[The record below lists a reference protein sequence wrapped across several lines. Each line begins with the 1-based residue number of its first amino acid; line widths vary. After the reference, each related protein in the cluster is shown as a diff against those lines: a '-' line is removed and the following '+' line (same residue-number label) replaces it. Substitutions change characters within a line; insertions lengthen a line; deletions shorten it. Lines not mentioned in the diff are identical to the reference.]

1 VSIATDTAAEFLRV
15 AAKAAER
22 EDVREA
28 LYHMDR
34 ASELLLRQPVEIESP
49 GTVVGESVRYGH
61 LGKVLAEKA
70 KLRLSR

>member
-1 VSIATDTAAEFLRV
+1 MTIATETAAEFLRV

-22 EDVREA
+22 GDVKDA

-34 ASELLLRQPVEIESP
+34 AQDFLLRQPIQVEAP
-49 GTVVGESVRYGH
+49 GTVVGESIRYSH

-70 KLRLSR
+70 KLRFA